1 MVNGAQPGLN
11 RRVVVNS
18 IDDVVFESVPEAA
31 PAAGEVRIR
40 GTVVGICGSDTHA
53 ACGHHPFIDLPY
65 RPGHE
70 VIGVVD
76 AVGAGV
82 DDSWVGT
89 RVVVEPNLACGHCTQ
104 CLAGRYNICRE
115 LLVLGC
121 QTPGGLADS
130 FTAAVDRVIALNPEL
145 DDDHAILIEPLA
157 TPVHAVRRA
166 AETVGDLRGRPV
178 VVIGAGPIGLFVL
191 LALRDAGAD
200 VVVADLLASK
210 RERAERLGAA
220 GSFDPTAPDAVES
233 ALALLGGPAAVV
245 IDCVARESSVS
256 QAVDLVDKG
265 GAIMIVGVAAGAV
278 PVRLDLIQDRELA
291 LIGNLMY
298 VREDYTAAIDLLSS
312 GAVPIDEI
320 ITARFDFEHAAEA
333 FTASMDPENV
343 KVVVLAGASEATGD
357 QPGASEA
364 TGDQPGASE
373 ATENVVGSPS

>member
-1 MVNGAQPGLN
+1 MVSAAVHGTN

-18 IDDVVFESVPEAA
+18 IDDVVYETVPEAA
-31 PAAGEVRIR
+31 PEAGEVRIR

-70 VIGVVD
+70 VIGIVD
-76 AVGAGV
+76 AVGTGV

-104 CLAGRYNICRE
+104 CQAGRYNICRE

-130 FTAAVDRVIALNPEL
+130 FTVAIDRVIALNPDL

-157 TPVHAVRRA
+157 TPIHAVRRA
-166 AETVGDLRGRPV
+166 SETVGGLRDRSV

-191 LALRDAGAD
+191 LAARKAGAK

-210 RERAERLGAA
+210 RARAERLGAA
-220 GSFDPTAPDAVES
+220 GSFDPSAPDAVES

-245 IDCVARESSVS
+245 IDCVARESSVA
-256 QAVDLVDKG
+256 QAVELVDKG
-265 GAIMIVGVAAGAV
+265 GAIMIVGVAAGAT

-298 VREDYTAAIDLLSS
+298 VRDDYTAAIDLLSS

-320 ITARFDFEHAAEA
+320 ITARYDFEHSAEA
-333 FTASMDPENV
+333 FAASMDPENV
-343 KVVVLAGASEATGD
+343 KVIVTVGTTQGDPVSVGASSTGSL
-357 QPGASEA
+357 P
-364 TGDQPGASE
+364 
-373 ATENVVGSPS
+373 

>member
-1 MVNGAQPGLN
+1 MVSPAAPGAN
-11 RRVVVNS
+11 RRVVVNA
-18 IDDVVFESVPEAA
+18 IDDVVFETVPEAG
-31 PAAGEVRIR
+31 PEAGEVRIR

-82 DDSWVGT
+82 DDSWVGA

-104 CLAGRYNICRE
+104 CRAGRYNICRE

-130 FTAAVDRVIALNPEL
+130 FTVAVDRVIALSPEL

-166 AETVGDLRGRPV
+166 AETVGDLRDRPV

-191 LALRDAGAD
+191 LALRNAGAT

-210 RERAERLGAA
+210 RERAERLGAT
-220 GSFDPTAPDAVES
+220 GTFDPTAPDAVAS

-245 IDCVARESSVS
+245 VDCVARESSVA
-256 QAVDLVDKG
+256 QAIELVDKG
-265 GAIMIVGVAAGAV
+265 GAVMIVGVAAGAV
-278 PVRLDLIQDRELA
+278 PVRLDLIQDREIA
-291 LIGNLMY
+291 LIGSLMY
-298 VREDYTAAIDLLSS
+298 VREDYTAAMDMLSS
-312 GAVPIDEI
+312 GAVPVDEI
-320 ITARFDFEHAAEA
+320 ITARYDFEHSAEA
-333 FTASMDPENV
+333 FNASMDPENV
-343 KVVVLAGASEATGD
+343 KVLVRLGASEATGK
-357 QPGASEA
+357 
-364 TGDQPGASE
+364 TM
-373 ATENVVGSPS
+373 GSGS

>member
-1 MVNGAQPGLN
+1 MVSTAVHDTEAGVN

-18 IDDVVFESVPEAA
+18 IDDIVFETVPEAT
-31 PAAGEVRIR
+31 PEAGEVRIR
-40 GTVVGICGSDTHA
+40 GTAVGICGSDTHA

-70 VIGVVD
+70 VIGIVD

-82 DDSWVGT
+82 EDSWVGK
-89 RVVVEPNLACGHCTQ
+89 RIVVEPNLACGHCTQ
-104 CLAGRYNICRE
+104 CLAGRYNICAE

-130 FTAAVDRVIALNPEL
+130 FTVALDRVIALDPDL

-166 AETVGDLRGRPV
+166 AETVGDLRDRPV

-191 LALRDAGAD
+191 LALRDAGAK
-200 VVVADLLASK
+200 VVVADLLESK
-210 RERAERLGAA
+210 RARSERLGAA
-220 GSFDPTAPDAVES
+220 GSFDPTAPDAVDA

-245 IDCVARESSVS
+245 FDCVARESSVA

-265 GAIMIVGVAAGAV
+265 GAIMIVGVAAGAT

-298 VREDYTAAIDLLSS
+298 VREDYAKAIDLLTS

-320 ITARFDFEHAAEA
+320 ITARFDLEHSAEA
-333 FTASMDPENV
+333 FAASMDPENV
-343 KVVVLAGASEATGD
+343 KVVVSMGSAS
-357 QPGASEA
+357 
-364 TGDQPGASE
+364 
-373 ATENVVGSPS
+373 

>member
-1 MVNGAQPGLN
+1 MVIAAETGAN
-11 RRVVVNS
+11 RRVVVNA
-18 IDDVVFESVPEAA
+18 IDDVVFETVPEVG
-31 PAAGEVRIR
+31 PDAGEVRIR
-40 GTVVGICGSDTHA
+40 GTLVGICGSDTHA

-82 DDSWVGT
+82 DASWVGT

-104 CLAGRYNICRE
+104 CVAGRYNICQE

-130 FTAAVDRVIALNPEL
+130 FTVAVDRVIALDPGL

-157 TPVHAVRRA
+157 TPIHAVRRA
-166 AETVGDLRGRPV
+166 AEAVGDLQGRPV

-191 LALRDAGAD
+191 LALRHAGAK
-200 VVVADLLASK
+200 VVVADLLDSK
-210 RERAERLGAA
+210 RQRAERLGAA
-220 GSFDPTAPDAVES
+220 GSFDPTAPDAVAS

-245 IDCVARESSVS
+245 VDCVSRESSVA
-256 QAVDLVDKG
+256 QAIDLVEKG
-265 GAIMIVGVAAGAV
+265 GAIMIVGVAAGAT

-298 VREDYTAAIDLLSS
+298 VREDYQAAIDLLTS
-312 GAVPIDEI
+312 GSVPIEEF
-320 ITARFDFEHAAEA
+320 ITARYDFEHSAEA
-333 FTASMDPENV
+333 FSASMDPENV
-343 KVVVLAGASEATGD
+343 KVLVSVGPAGVTAK
-357 QPGASEA
+357 
-364 TGDQPGASE
+364 
-373 ATENVVGSPS
+373 

>member
-1 MVNGAQPGLN
+1 MVIAAEPGTN
-11 RRVVVNS
+11 RRVVVNA
-18 IDDVVFESVPEAA
+18 IDDVVFETVPEAA
-31 PAAGEVRIR
+31 PEAGEVRIR

-70 VIGVVD
+70 VIGIVD

-82 DDSWVGT
+82 DDSWVGS
-89 RVVVEPNLACGHCTQ
+89 RVVVEPNLTCGKCTQ
-104 CLAGRYNICRE
+104 CRAGRYNICRD

-130 FTAAVDRVIALNPEL
+130 FTVAVDRVIALNPEL

-157 TPVHAVRRA
+157 TPIHAVRRA
-166 AETVGDLRGRPV
+166 AEAVGDLRDRPV

-191 LALRDAGAD
+191 LALRDAGAY
-200 VVVADLLASK
+200 VVVADLLTSK

-220 GSFDPTAPDAVES
+220 GTFDPTEPDAVES

-245 IDCVARESSVS
+245 IDCVSRESSVA

-265 GAIMIVGVAAGAV
+265 GAIMIVGVAAGAT

-298 VREDYTAAIDLLSS
+298 VREDYTAAIDLLTS
-312 GAVPIDEI
+312 GAVPIDEF
-320 ITARFDFEHAAEA
+320 ITARYDFEHSADA
-333 FTASMDPENV
+333 FSASTNPENV
-343 KVVVLAGASEATGD
+343 KVLVNVGGASEATGIG
-357 QPGASEA
+357 PGASEA
-364 TGDQPGASE
+364 TGSR
-373 ATENVVGSPS
+373 T